1 MSSSNLKTR
10 NVVPSYNIIVDICF
24 CILYA
29 AFIFTRGRYMFVRVK
44 TTPNSPRKSIQIC
57 ENYRAK
63 DKIKQRIVHYV
74 GIAMDDREEKKLK
87 DYAVELIAK
96 ITVKRIEESGQKSLF
111 PLTEKEAAA
120 ASKVK
125 KGRKRQKRIEDI
137 LPPSEVR
144 ITDIEETDRI
154 IEGVHEVAG
163 HVFDELYSSLGK
175 QKLFYSRL
183 KDVVLSRLVFP
194 VSKHDTQKK
203 LLEQFGKSHELD
215 GLYRMMDKL
224 FPLIPQIKQLT
235 FKKTQRLFPQG
246 VDLLLF
252 DVTTLY
258 FESTE
263 IDDLRKFGYSKDHRF
278 NTTQVVLALA
288 TNSDGLPIGYELF
301 EGNRAEVRTLAASIE
316 SWKKLFNIG
325 SVCFVGDR
333 AMMSKENIQLLDSLN
348 YQYIIAAKLKL
359 LPKGLQKNIMD
370 EKYYRP
376 TLMGQ
381 SLAWVGEFEH
391 QHQRLIV
398 SYKSARAIKDQK
410 ERQAVLD
417 KIQKQIG
424 KKGNAK
430 KLITNQGV
438 KKFVTLQED
447 TTFTLNEANIEQAAM
462 WDGLHG
468 VISNI
473 KDDSPESLIAR
484 YAKLWKIEESFRIN
498 KHTLQMRPIFHFK
511 PERIHAHI
519 ALCYMTFSV
528 LKHLEYQVNLTQK
541 ISRHTIL
548 TTLLNVQASIHTHKK
563 TKDQYRLPGYL
574 SNDARKIYK
583 TFNLERSL
591 DAVPHLP

>member
-1 MSSSNLKTR
+1 MYIRTN
-10 NVVPSYNIIVDICF
+10 
-24 CILYA
+24 
-29 AFIFTRGRYMFVRVK
+29 
-44 TTPNSPRKSIQIC
+44 TTPNSPRRSIQIV
-57 ENYRAK
+57 ESQRVGK
-63 DKIKQRIVHYV
+63 TVKQKIVRYV
-74 GIAMDDREEKKLK
+74 GIATDEREEQKLK
-87 DYAVELIAK
+87 VLAEEIIAK
-96 ITVKRIEESGQKSLF
+96 IKLERAAVSPQQSLF
-111 PLTEKEAAA
+111 PLTERELLEQ
-120 ASKVK
+120 SKVK
-125 KGRKRQKRIEDI
+125 RGRKSQKKLKDI
-137 LPPSEVR
+137 LPPCEVAL
-144 ITDIEETDRI
+144 TDIVETDRI

-163 HVFDELYSSLGK
+163 HVFDELYAPLKK

-183 KDVVLSRLVFP
+183 KDVVLSRMVFP

-203 LLEQFGKSHELD
+203 LLDQFGKAHELD
-215 GLYRMMDKL
+215 SLYRMMDKL
-224 FPLIPQIKQLT
+224 FPLIPRIKQLT
-235 FKKTQRLFPQG
+235 FEKTKRLFPRG

-263 IDDLRKFGYSKDHRF
+263 SDDLRKFGYSKDHRF

-301 EGNRAEVRTLAASIE
+301 EGNRAEVKTLAASIE
-316 SWKKLFNIG
+316 SWKNLFKIG

-333 AMMSKENIQLLDSLN
+333 AMMSTSNIELLDSLG
-348 YQYIIAAKLKL
+348 YQYIIAAKLKS
-359 LPKGLQKNIMD
+359 LPKHLQKSIVD
-370 EKYYRP
+370 EKHYRP
-376 TLMGQ
+376 TLLGQ

-398 SYKSARAIKDQK
+398 SYKAARALNDQR

-417 KIQKQIG
+417 KIQKQMTG
-424 KKGNAK
+424 KKGRAK

-438 KKFVTLQED
+438 KKFIKLDEQTG
-447 TTFTLNEANIEQAAM
+447 FTLNQESIEQSAM

-473 KDDSPESLIAR
+473 KDATPESLIAR
-484 YAKLWKIEESFRIN
+484 YANLWKIEESFRIN

-519 ALCYMTFSV
+519 AICYMTFSV

-548 TTLLNVQASIHTHKK
+548 TTLLGVQASIHTHKK
-563 TKDQYRLPGYL
+563 TKDKYRLPGRL
-574 SNDARKIYK
+574 TNDARKIYK
-583 TFNLERSL
+583 TFNLERSQ
-591 DAVPHLP
+591 DAQVYLL